1 MIVIKNNSNNV
12 TMKNIMNYIFYVG
25 IYYRMVNYDFSKTI
39 VCKIHSKNCGH
50 CIKMEPEWNKMKT
63 IMKGGNVDIHEFETR
78 EDSEK
83 LKKFNAELKNKF
95 NKELEYD
102 GVPTL
107 AKISGGG
114 NIHYYNGERRA
125 EEMKKWVLN
134 EKMGGK
140 KTKKSR
146 KGKKRTLKKKCGWF
160 F

>member
-1 MIVIKNNSNNV
+1 
-12 TMKNIMNYIFYVG
+12 
-25 IYYRMVNYDFSKTI
+25 MVNYDFSKTI

-63 IMKGGNVDIHEFETR
+63 IMKGGNVDIHEFETT

-107 AKISGGG
+107 AKISGG

-134 EKMGGK
+134 EKIGGK
-140 KTKKSR
+140 KTRKTKKSR